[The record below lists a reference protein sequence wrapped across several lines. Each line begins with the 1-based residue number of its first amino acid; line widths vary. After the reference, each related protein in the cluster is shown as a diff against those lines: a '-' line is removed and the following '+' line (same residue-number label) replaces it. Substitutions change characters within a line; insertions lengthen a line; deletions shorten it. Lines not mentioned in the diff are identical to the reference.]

1 MHVTV
6 PPPAPPPPPPPD
18 GTKHRPAYPHTAG
31 HKAFYRPQSCFSRDL
46 AVLSAVVHRRQQ
58 HQQQQQRDG
67 AAAAP
72 LPPLHV
78 CDAMAGSGIRSMRY
92 LLQAEADY
100 GVSVAVTCAQQDRAV
115 E

>member
-6 PPPAPPPPPPPD
+6 PPPQPQPPSPD
-18 GTKHRPAYPHTAG
+18 CTKHRRALPQTAG

-58 HQQQQQRDG
+58 QQQQQQQQQDG

-100 GVSVAVTCAQQDRAV
+100 G